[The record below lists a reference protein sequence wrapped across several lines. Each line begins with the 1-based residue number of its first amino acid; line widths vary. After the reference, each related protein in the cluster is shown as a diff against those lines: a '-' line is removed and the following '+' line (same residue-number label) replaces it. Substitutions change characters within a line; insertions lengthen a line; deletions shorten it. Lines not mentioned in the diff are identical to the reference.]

1 MIAVLAAAEVP
12 APRVI
17 LCRVSEKPRVIELAA
32 DPDGGYTKALEGLLG
47 DPVAHFPLL
56 GGVRVFCDRD
66 GLVFGLALARRAL
79 ALSLAE
85 PWQSEITLRFDGS
98 ESSLSPD
105 EWPVSGDFLLAR
117 ATDDGGLVD
126 LTEADLKHW
135 MFWLGFD
142 YIMNR

>member
-47 DPVAHFPLL
+47 DSVAHFSLL

-66 GLVFGLALARRAL
+66 GLIFGLALARRAL
-79 ALSLAE
+79 AMS
-85 PWQSEITLRFDGS
+85 PWQPEITLHFDGG
-98 ESSLSPD
+98 ELGFSSK

-117 ATDDGGLVD
+117 VADDGGLVD